1 MQLFVIIALVVQT
14 LVASAVSSI
23 RLTKVHSMRL
33 TRSQAPQEG
42 SVFTAT
48 KISHTMVTNSP
59 YEMDVTS
66 EVTWT

>member
-14 LVASAVSSI
+14 LVASA
-23 RLTKVHSMRL
+23 
-33 TRSQAPQEG
+33 APQEG

-66 EVTWT
+66 EVTWTQTDEVPQAQVTPV